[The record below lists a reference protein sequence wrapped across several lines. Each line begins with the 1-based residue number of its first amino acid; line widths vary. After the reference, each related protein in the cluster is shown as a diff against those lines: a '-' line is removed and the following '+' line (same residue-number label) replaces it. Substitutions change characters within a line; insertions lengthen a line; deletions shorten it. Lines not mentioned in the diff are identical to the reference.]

1 MGAVIGSAAAKDKY
15 VSKKVN
21 KWVEDDHELSSI
33 AEDEPQAAYSCY
45 TKAISHRW
53 TYLQRTVPN
62 IGHLFTPLED
72 AIREKL
78 IPALIGRK
86 ISDLERRIF
95 ALPVR
100 HGGIGISN
108 PTTTAEIEYNISAT
122 ITDDLTKTIIAQAKD
137 FSNFDHALTIE
148 TTKRMKTF
156 KEDSLRLELE
166 AILVDCNDQMK
177 RNLLL
182 AQEKGAGS
190 WLTAL
195 PIKALG
201 FTLNKQEFKDS
212 IYMRYGWDIPNTPNF
227 CHCKKKNDVDHALVC
242 KYGRYVIH
250 RHDRVRDLE
259 AEIMREVCLD
269 VKIEPPLLPIANQ
282 ELNGNIAEK
291 ARLDVSGI
299 GVWAP
304 QERTFIDVRI
314 FHPNAPSHV
323 NKDIPK
329 LYATNEKEKKS
340 AYNERIINVEK
351 GSFTPVVMSTTGGMG
366 KEATLFHKRL
376 ALLISEKRN
385 EEYSHV
391 LNYIRTR
398 LRFALLKSTVTALR
412 GVRGK
417 RSRDETTP
425 MSSISYNLIQE

>member
-1 MGAVIGSAAAKDKY
+1 
-15 VSKKVN
+15 
-21 KWVEDDHELSSI
+21 
-33 AEDEPQAAYSCY
+33 
-45 TKAISHRW
+45 
-53 TYLQRTVPN
+53 
-62 IGHLFTPLED
+62 
-72 AIREKL
+72 
-78 IPALIGRK
+78 
-86 ISDLERRIF
+86 
-95 ALPVR
+95 
-100 HGGIGISN
+100 
-108 PTTTAEIEYNISAT
+108 
-122 ITDDLTKTIIAQAKD
+122 
-137 FSNFDHALTIE
+137 
-148 TTKRMKTF
+148 MKTF

-269 VKIEPPLLPIANQ
+269 VKIEPPLLPISNQ